1 MPGEQPVGEGAGARD
16 PKVDRG
22 HDHDQLLG
30 GKDIDFVATSGP
42 APRVIFLLVT
52 ALWPILPVYTD
63 WARHPRRTVMKK
75 PTRRSILILA
85 LALVGAVPG
94 CDAWRTVRQCGLQ
107 GCPEDRRITAE
118 IQSLLAE
125 HRALMPPNMV
135 YVQTLGGVVYL
146 SGQVATPLQRTE
158 AEDVARQAA
167 GVNRVVNTI
176 SLGYRG

>member
-1 MPGEQPVGEGAGARD
+1 
-16 PKVDRG
+16 
-22 HDHDQLLG
+22 
-30 GKDIDFVATSGP
+30 
-42 APRVIFLLVT
+42 
-52 ALWPILPVYTD
+52 
-63 WARHPRRTVMKK
+63 MKK
-75 PTRRSILILA
+75 PTRRSILIVA

-94 CDAWRTVRQCGLQ
+94 CDAWRTVHECGLQ

-118 IQSLLAE
+118 IRSLLAE